1 VFEYIVALK
10 GDTVMF
16 AKLFLDHPKSVNEG
30 YFEHARFAL
39 LFAILLMTAALA
51 AFVHAIIPQHAKRRP
66 VRLCSGF
73 LKNPKIEAS
82 RCADGRLILENLFIS
97 AIF

>member
-1 VFEYIVALK
+1 MSTQYFGKNKHVFEYIVALK
-10 GDTVMF
+10 GDTLMF

-51 AFVHAIIPQHAKRRP
+51 AFVHAIIPAACEKTASQI
-66 VRLCSGF
+66 VQRLFEKS
-73 LKNPKIEAS
+73 KNRGK
-82 RCADGRLILENLFIS
+82 
-97 AIF
+97 